1 MISYRVE
8 NMTCG
13 HCVSTITA
21 ALNRVD
27 AQARVHVDLET
38 RRVDIDS
45 ARSSTSQF
53 ADAIRVA
60 GYSPQAI
67 TNPTAVE
74 PTAAKQRSSCCCA

>member
-8 NMTCG
+8 HMTCG

-27 AQARVHVDLET
+27 AQARIHIDLET

-45 ARSSTSQF
+45 ARSSTNQF

-60 GYSPQAI
+60 GYSPVAI
-67 TNPTAVE
+67 TNHPVVE
-74 PTAAKQRSSCCCA
+74 PTVAKSRRGCCCA